1 MTLPC
6 IRPPPSQSSLRKHS
20 AVISWRTSRGYPG
33 TPKLERR
40 GHQQANHR
48 DSPAAA
54 PWGIGTPQS
63 AGGPCRPV
71 QGGIP
76 PLPHPGGGDPAPAL
90 CPPCR
95 TDTAGGGP
103 LQQRQPAGPCGQHL
117 WYGGLLHGGG
127 NDPAGTGCLEGYK
140 GVVVAN
146 LRLAA
151 LRALSLEQNFPLLFP
166 CPKQKKEVN
175 IRLHQRHRCPPAGGG
190 SGVCPQRE
198 EVQPPGE
205 CGKPPFHPGRGH
217 EPGPHRTRPVP
228 VRPGLHPGI
237 PL

>member
-146 LRLAA
+146 LRLDA
-151 LRALSLEQNFPLLFP
+151 LRAHGLEQ
-166 CPKQKKEVN
+166 K
-175 IRLHQRHRCPPAGGG
+175 H
-190 SGVCPQRE
+190 S
-198 EVQPPGE
+198 
-205 CGKPPFHPGRGH
+205 PGRPAPIMKRGGEH
-217 EPGPHRTRPVP
+217 SPTPAASPSTGWRGRWSMPSTRGSPAAGRMWKTSAP
-228 VRPGLHPGI
+228 SWARP
-237 PL
+237 

>member
-127 NDPAGTGCLEGYK
+127 NDPAGTGCLERYK

-146 LRLAA
+146 LRLDA
-151 LRALSLEQNFPLLFP
+151 LRGLGLEQNFPLLFP
-166 CPKQKKEVN
+166 RPKQKKEVN
-175 IRLHQRHRCPPAGGG
+175 IRLHQRHRRPPAGGG
-190 SGVCPQRE
+190 GGVCPQRE
-198 EVQPPGE
+198 EVQPPRE
-205 CGKPPFHPGRGH
+205 
-217 EPGPHRTRPVP
+217 
-228 VRPGLHPGI
+228 
-237 PL
+237 